1 MLIHVD
7 LCWLLMVDVSVGWA
21 FPACGWAATVHD
33 APWSFTSS
41 SCFFFGWVY
50 EWNIREHIWTYQK
63 IFDSNKIADTST
75 SPVDLCFPVLNPFQ
89 SLDRTYHHWSRSNW
103 ISSSIIIRLAGENQH
118 YLLLGQRLAD
128 RKDTDT
134 KSPAGI
140 YCARELVVDPS
151 FWKWLGLHPRWCKR
165 IARVTSIFF
174 YVERP
179 GRALIFDGNPP
190 IPITLYSWWL
200 SYVQSPHYL
209 VGFIG
214 VRLSDSESWTSKCP
228 HEGTLC
234 RPASLYIASCDMS
247 SCRT

>member
-1 MLIHVD
+1 MMNGTLGNTYELIRRSWTATKLLIPQHHRSTCASQCSIPFNPLTVPAITGAEVIEFHLRSSSAWQAKTSITCYWGND
-7 LCWLLMVDVSVGWA
+7 WLL
-21 FPACGWAATVHD
+21 
-33 APWSFTSS
+33 
-41 SCFFFGWVY
+41 
-50 EWNIREHIWTYQK
+50 
-63 IFDSNKIADTST
+63 
-75 SPVDLCFPVLNPFQ
+75 
-89 SLDRTYHHWSRSNW
+89 
-103 ISSSIIIRLAGENQH
+103 
-118 YLLLGQRLAD
+118 D

-140 YCARELVVDPS
+140 YCAQELVVDPS

-174 YVERP
+174 YAERP

-234 RPASLYIASCDMS
+234 RPASLKATQVAT
-247 SCRT
+247 CRVAELKDKHIDRIRHIQKEEEHFTIVTLTRVTLHNSNTSE